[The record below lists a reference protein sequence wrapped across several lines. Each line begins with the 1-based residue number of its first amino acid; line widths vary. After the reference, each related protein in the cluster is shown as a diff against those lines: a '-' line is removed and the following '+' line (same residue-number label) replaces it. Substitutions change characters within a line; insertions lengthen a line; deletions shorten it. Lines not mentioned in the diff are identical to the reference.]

1 MPEKKQ
7 NLEELM
13 KAAERAT
20 AKTRLLLEEAHNL
33 HESLELAHER
43 TQRLRARIT
52 QQRAKARKAR
62 EQSRGAKS

>member
-1 MPEKKQ
+1 MPEKKK

-33 HESLELAHER
+33 HDSLEVAHER

-62 EQSRGAKS
+62 EQRRGAKS

>member
-1 MPEKKQ
+1 MPEKKK

-33 HESLELAHER
+33 HDSLEVAHER
-43 TQRLRARIT
+43 TQRLRAHIT

-62 EQSRGAKS
+62 EQRRGAKS

>member
-1 MPEKKQ
+1 MPEKKKT
-7 NLEELM
+7 LEELV

-33 HESLELAHER
+33 HESLEVAHER

-52 QQRAKARKAR
+52 QQRAQTRKAR
-62 EQSRGAKS
+62 EQSRGRKG